1 MVEFKLASSETMS
14 KKYQPVGPS
23 MDFSEQ
29 SVREFSMTFEAQEK
43 LKDKLKLKNVRF
55 NLLKRFSG

>member
-1 MVEFKLASSETMS
+1 MVEFKPHSSDPMS
-14 KKYQPVGPS
+14 KKYQPAGPS
-23 MDFSEQ
+23 LDFSEQ
-29 SVREFSMTFEAQEK
+29 SAREFGITFEAQEK